1 MNSVPRSVRFVLA
14 TIIIDAIGF
23 GIIMPVMPDLLMDV
37 GNMDV
42 ASAARFG
49 GLLALL
55 YAGFQFLLGPVLGNL
70 ADRYGRR
77 PILLGSLVGYSANFA
92 LMTVA
97 PNLGW
102 LVLGQALAGIFGGT
116 YAPAQAALAD
126 ITAPADRARIF
137 GYVGAA
143 FGIGFTIGP
152 AIGGLLG
159 ELGPRTPFAAAAILA
174 AINFLYGLRFFPET
188 LEPENRRA
196 FDWRR
201 GNPFGALKTLGR
213 LQGILPL
220 GLVLLLWQVASL
232 VYPLT
237 WSYYLI
243 AGFDA
248 SPRMIGV
255 SLTIVGIT
263 FALVQFFLT
272 GRIVAH
278 FGERRTAIIGLC
290 AASTA
295 FAAFAV
301 APHFPIA
308 MLTALIMPFGSIIQ
322 PSLSAMVSQRGSA
335 NNQGEIQGF
344 TASVMSLGA
353 MIAPITLNPTIAH
366 FTAADAPMRLP
377 GAAFVLATVIA
388 LTALA
393 ILLQMRPKVSGNQAR
408 DAADNLISH

>member
-1 MNSVPRSVRFVLA
+1 MNLLSRPVRFILA

-23 GIIMPVMPDLLMDV
+23 GIIMPVMPDLLMAV
-37 GNMDV
+37 GDMDV

-49 GLLALL
+49 GFLALL
-55 YAGFQFLLGPVLGNL
+55 YAGCQFLLGPVLGNL

-77 PILLGSLVGYSANFA
+77 PILLGSLAGYSINFA
-92 LMTVA
+92 LMSVA

-102 LVLGQALAGIFGGT
+102 LIAGQALAGIFGGT

-126 ITAPADRARIF
+126 ITEPQDRARIF

-159 ELGPRTPFAAAAILA
+159 ELGPRMPFVAAAILA
-174 AINFLYGLRFFPET
+174 AANFIYGMVYFPET
-188 LEPENRRA
+188 LSRKNRRA

-201 GNPFGALKTLGR
+201 GNPIGALKTLGR
-213 LQGILPL
+213 MPGIISI

-237 WSYYLI
+237 WGYYLI
-243 AGFDA
+243 ASFDA
-248 SPRMIGV
+248 SPGMIGA
-255 SLTIVGIT
+255 SLTFVGIT

-272 GRIVAH
+272 GRIVAR
-278 FGERRTAIIGLC
+278 FGERRAAIIGLC
-290 AASTA
+290 AASTT
-295 FAAFAV
+295 FAGFAV
-301 APHFPIA
+301 APHFPLA
-308 MLTALIMPFGSIIQ
+308 MLAALIMPFGSIIQ
-322 PSLSAMVSQRGSA
+322 PSLSAMVSHRGSA

-344 TASVMSLGA
+344 TASIMSLGA

-366 FTAADAPMRLP
+366 FTAVDAPSNLP
-377 GAAFVLATVIA
+377 GAAFALATIIA
-388 LTALA
+388 LTAL
-393 ILLQMRPKVSGNQAR
+393 IITMRMRNATSANQSGDAGNHFVS
-408 DAADNLISH
+408 H